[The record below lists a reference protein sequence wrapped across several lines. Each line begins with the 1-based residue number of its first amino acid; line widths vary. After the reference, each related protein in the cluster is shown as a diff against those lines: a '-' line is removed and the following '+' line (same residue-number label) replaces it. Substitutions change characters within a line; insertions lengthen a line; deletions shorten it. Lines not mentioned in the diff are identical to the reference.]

1 MQGLSFSSS
10 YAISLDGENKR
21 DVSSFNFSISTDKK
35 GNFTGVKM
43 GDKTYSLGDWYKMF
57 QTADPQSIRL

>member
-35 GNFTGVKM
+35 GNFTGVQQGKT
-43 GDKTYSLGDWYKMF
+43 TYSVGDWNKKVQEDF
-57 QTADPQSIRL
+57 KK